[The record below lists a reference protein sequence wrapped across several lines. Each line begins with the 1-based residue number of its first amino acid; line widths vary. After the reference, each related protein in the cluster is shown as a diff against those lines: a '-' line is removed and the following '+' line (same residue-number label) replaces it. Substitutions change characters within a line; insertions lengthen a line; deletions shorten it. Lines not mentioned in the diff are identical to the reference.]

1 MARFSV
7 SERVDDFK
15 TMVETDTTTQRVGG
29 FIVAGAPQLP
39 LATTPYLL
47 DKVPILSWLITDS
60 IAGLT
65 LGVMLI
71 PQGLAYAKIA
81 PIPRARRLLVGLS
94 DVPTGVFPVI
104 GDVLKRLPDWSGPTC
119 GVGIGTILILL
130 GLEKVGKR
138 WGEEHHVVKY
148 MASSRAVVVLVIF
161 TLVSYLGNKDRGRD
175 LRWAISKVETPGIA
189 PPRAHDG
196 ALISKVA
203 VRAIAPL
210 IAGALEHLAVGKA
223 FSRRNGSLIDESQ
236 ELTYLGLTNLVNS
249 FFGAMPVGG
258 AMSRTAVNSECHVRS
273 PLSGIVTSAF
283 ILLTLYVV
291 SPALYWLPKTTLSAI
306 IIMAVLHLVGPVS
319 AFYRYWRISL
329 ADFVAAMASFWLTI
343 FVSAEIG
350 IGCAAAWSVAWT
362 MIRSAFITPAIF
374 ASTQDEAFGLPRRAS
389 AADQPGADERSSR
402 TEPASMTIPD
412 DTVVVRF
419 NDSIFYPNAHRGK
432 RSVLDAIQLRVVLKD
447 VPLSVVVWDFTAVP
461 FVDVTAILALGEL
474 REDIRLHG
482 GKRVQLRIVGMTR
495 AVRERFL
502 RARWKLTDPEAWHG
516 EGADVV
522 YPSVERAVLDR
533 TSISDDVILEKVAV
547 DDAKK
552 IADEAPKILT
562 AFDGSACGL
571 DAQKV
576 SHVLSYARAR
586 VASKVSAG
594 YSILLA
600 LRIPAYISRSS
611 VAEPRPSSWIT
622 TSTRRSWEVK
632 TMLFTAQISAFDQS
646 TSRVPGAAI
655 PTLGLKGLLSNTV
668 ANASVAVEDSA
679 KVKEKVLK
687 IANTVAKKI
696 EKQMKWQRSDKHGG
710 KRWTYAA
717 MVPSEVVF
725 MKVFSLKEEI
735 IYCVHYS
742 RRGIPYRELV
752 QPFEAIATNGER
764 DIGQIQDASHEISR
778 RNAHV
783 NVEAEL
789 GPNFET
795 DLNEALEA
803 EPLGENPI
811 LEEAIRRKDE
821 NKIANGRRIAEL
833 EREVHK
839 KLLKTETKMCE
850 ALHVKNSAIA
860 NL

>member
-81 PIPRARRLLVGLS
+81 TIPVENGLYS
-94 DVPTGVFPVI
+94 SWLPAAICVDVPTGVFPVI

-432 RSVLDAIQLRVVLKD
+432 RSVLDAIQLVYEKAGPGATGERGC
-447 VPLSVVVWDFTAVP
+447 AVP

-547 DDAKK
+547 DAAKK
-552 IADEAPKILT
+552 
-562 AFDGSACGL
+562 
-571 DAQKV
+571 V
-576 SHVLSYARAR
+576 
-586 VASKVSAG
+586 
-594 YSILLA
+594 
-600 LRIPAYISRSS
+600 
-611 VAEPRPSSWIT
+611 
-622 TSTRRSWEVK
+622 
-632 TMLFTAQISAFDQS
+632 
-646 TSRVPGAAI
+646 
-655 PTLGLKGLLSNTV
+655 
-668 ANASVAVEDSA
+668 
-679 KVKEKVLK
+679 
-687 IANTVAKKI
+687 
-696 EKQMKWQRSDKHGG
+696 
-710 KRWTYAA
+710 
-717 MVPSEVVF
+717 
-725 MKVFSLKEEI
+725 
-735 IYCVHYS
+735 
-742 RRGIPYRELV
+742 
-752 QPFEAIATNGER
+752 
-764 DIGQIQDASHEISR
+764 
-778 RNAHV
+778 
-783 NVEAEL
+783 
-789 GPNFET
+789 
-795 DLNEALEA
+795 
-803 EPLGENPI
+803 
-811 LEEAIRRKDE
+811 
-821 NKIANGRRIAEL
+821 
-833 EREVHK
+833 
-839 KLLKTETKMCE
+839 
-850 ALHVKNSAIA
+850 
-860 NL
+860 